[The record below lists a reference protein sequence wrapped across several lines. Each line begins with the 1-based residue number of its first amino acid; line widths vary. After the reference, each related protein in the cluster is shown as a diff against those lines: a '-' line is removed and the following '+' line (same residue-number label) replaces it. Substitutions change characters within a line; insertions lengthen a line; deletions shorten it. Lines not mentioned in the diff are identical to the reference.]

1 MSSAGTIG
9 VTGVDATYYL
19 AKDLERATEFYT
31 KLLGFAPT
39 NGFPG
44 MAAEWT
50 FPSGVTF
57 GLYRPD
63 DDWHPSG
70 GVMFAVPD
78 VKAAIAAG
86 KAGGVTFDDD
96 GKIEETPVCFM
107 AFAKDSEGNSFVVHQ
122 SKT

>member
-39 NGFPG
+39 GGFPG
-44 MAAEWT
+44 VAAEWT
-50 FPSGVTF
+50 FPGGATF
-57 GLYRPD
+57 GLYHPD
-63 DDWHPSG
+63 EEWRASG

-78 VKAAIAAG
+78 VQAAVVTG